1 MLCNT
6 RHWNCFLSFLLLR
19 MARMHV
25 DWNLKKKG
33 KQFFSMSY
41 LQSSI
46 KILWLVFHDD
56 ICLISSLKLYRSGV
70 CMGKGTFISNDL
82 WTNLALNGNILVTS
96 LLQIMA
102 FSLSIFSYA
111 IYKYQNHAQS
121 YTRVDFFK
129 ELGAWKEKK
138 KFLTKC
144 LHFDLFLGYRIKPKA
159 KKRAVIL

>member
-1 MLCNT
+1 M
-6 RHWNCFLSFLLLR
+6 R
-19 MARMHV
+19 
-25 DWNLKKKG
+25 
-33 KQFFSMSY
+33 Y

-96 LLQIMA
+96 LLQITA

-111 IYKYQNHAQS
+111 IYKYQNHTRS

-129 ELGAWKEKK
+129 ELGAWQEKK
-138 KFLTKC
+138 KFLTKS
-144 LHFDLFLGYRIKPKA
+144 LHFDLFLSYDIAKGKKESIYSPK
-159 KKRAVIL
+159 